1 MNRKRLALV
10 MFLISA
16 VMGILGAGLFNYD
29 SLGINVPIYM
39 LIVTGVI
46 LLAARLTD
54 EPTNRRNLWVIVPML
69 FFAVMVAFRASY
81 LLLGLNLMA
90 MLALGALFIRYLKS
104 EQALDTA
111 PLLDTIFTP
120 LDVGLYAI
128 YAPLVEVAH
137 SFNFI
142 RERNWKDVGKLG
154 AVLRGLLFA
163 VPILVVFGVLLGS
176 ADQVFANAFDGL
188 FDWLFSANLF
198 TLTDSVLIAGFTGW
212 LMLTALSYALA
223 NIRPVPQAQATVE
236 ETDAGVKKQRPGFRI
251 GMIEAT
257 MVLGSVTLLFAFFVV
272 IQFAYLFGGQANIAD
287 GLSYSQY
294 ARRGFFELV
303 AVAVLVLGMI
313 LYFDHITLR
322 RDNRQGLLFRMLSIV
337 IVGLTMVMLVSAWR
351 RMELYELAYGFTYL
365 RVLTHVFMFWLAVAL
380 VFAILHVMRLRTNI
394 FALGLLLSCIGYV
407 GTLNLMN
414 VDNYIAQRNI
424 QAYLDGDSVGHFDIC
439 YLRGLSVDAY
449 EPMANF
455 YYQLPETNRNQ
466 LHSHVGWWL
475 HQRDTESHEHTNLLA
490 TPLAYWAVQS
500 RVGISARISTSDLDP
515 DIQYACYGR
524 YLF

>member
-1 MNRKRLALV
+1 MNRKRLALM
-10 MFLISA
+10 MFLIST

-29 SLGINVPIYM
+29 SLGFNVPIYM

-54 EPTNRRNLWVIVPML
+54 APTNRRNLWVIVPML
-69 FFAVMVAFRASY
+69 FFAVMIAILASY
-81 LLLGLNLMA
+81 LLIGLNVMA
-90 MLALGALFIRYLKS
+90 MLALGTLFIRYLKS

-120 LDVGLYAI
+120 LDVGLYAM
-128 YAPLVEVAH
+128 YAPLVEVAN

-142 RERNWKDVGKLG
+142 RERNWKDTGNLG

-176 ADQVFANAFDGL
+176 ADQVFANTFDGL

-198 TLTDSVLIAGFTGW
+198 TLFDNLLIAGFMGW

-223 NIRPVPQAQATVE
+223 NIRPEPSEEVVE

-287 GLSYSQY
+287 GLNYSQY

-365 RVLTHVFMFWLAVAL
+365 RVLTHVFMLWLAVLL
-380 VFAILHVMRLRTNI
+380 VFAILHVMRLRTNV

-414 VDNYIAQRNI
+414 VDNYIAERNI

-455 YYQLPETNRNQ
+455 YYQLPETDRDQ
-466 LHSHVGWWL
+466 LRSHVGWWL
-475 HQRDTESHEHTNLLA
+475 HQRIAESMENNHLLT
-490 TPLAYWAVQS
+490 TPLAFWTAQS
-500 RVGISARISTSDLDP
+500 RLGTSAGIMPDDLDP
-515 DIQYACYGR
+515 DIQHACYGR